1 MLPASPLPQ
10 SHSLRS
16 PPRDQEAKPRTANPQ
31 AVAMAQGE
39 PVSPHPTP
47 HTTTAFLRLFS
58 MFFVRGHKLNAST
71 GLLVCLSVGRS
82 RTGPGGALRGAV
94 ARLCG
99 AARGVAPDQREG
111 LLLPPGSPRTG
122 RPSLSLSLSTPGN
135 QLSEIL
141 LYVF

>member
-1 MLPASPLPQ
+1 
-10 SHSLRS
+10 
-16 PPRDQEAKPRTANPQ
+16 
-31 AVAMAQGE
+31 
-39 PVSPHPTP
+39 
-47 HTTTAFLRLFS
+47 

-71 GLLVCLSVGRS
+71 CLLVCLSVGRS
-82 RTGPGGALRGAV
+82 RTGPGGTLRGAV
-94 ARLCG
+94 ARLRG

-122 RPSLSLSLSTPGN
+122 RPSLSTPGN